1 MEDIFATYETANDR
15 IQHLREKAVDVPS
28 WDVLLKDYEPTQHA
42 VVSDR
47 IKLRDREI
55 KGGSLEE
62 SARIYIGLEKLLV
75 SRMVDFTFA
84 LPVKRV
90 YHNTDGND
98 AASDKRRRIAEAIER
113 IYKYAR
119 IDSENIKRGRAYYA
133 ACEYC
138 TIWYTVPQQNTLY
151 GFPSKYKLKCR
162 TYSPMD
168 GAHLYPLFDEYGD
181 MVAMSFEY
189 KYKTSEDGLVT
200 YFETYTDD
208 RHVKWRQA
216 GADWEEVEFDNGISV
231 LPNML
236 GKIPAIYSYRPVPV
250 YHGLT
255 LLRSEIEYA
264 LSRNSNIIAYNAAP
278 VLKLAG
284 GIAGEE
290 KKGDGY
296 RIFRVENGGDVSY
309 VSWNQG
315 IESLKYQIDQML
327 KLFFMQAQM
336 PDISAD
342 RMMSLGNIGFDARQT
357 ILMDAHLKIGEESGA
372 WIEAFERET
381 SVIKSFLKM
390 MNSEFATEIDNVEV
404 EHVVT
409 PFIQNDEKAEISK
422 WSTACGGKAVMS
434 QLEAIKNLGISS
446 NPHETFEQIQRED
459 LQSQSAR
466 MSSIFGGGSAE

>member
-1 MEDIFATYETANDR
+1 MEDIFTKYQTANDR
-15 IQHLREKAVDVPS
+15 IQHLREKAIVVPN
-28 WDVLLKDYEPTQHA
+28 WEKLLKAYEPKNHEI
-42 VVSDR
+42 VNDH
-47 IKLRDREI
+47 IKLRDREL
-55 KGGSLEE
+55 KDGTKEA

-75 SRMVDFTFA
+75 SRYVDFTFA

-90 YHNTDGND
+90 YHNTDGDD
-98 AASDKRRRIAEAIER
+98 AAAKKRKQIADSMER

-138 TIWYTVPQQNTLY
+138 TVWYTVPQQNTLY

-168 GAHLYPLFDEYGD
+168 GAKLYPLFDEYGD

-189 KYKTSEDGLVT
+189 EQRTATDHIT
-200 YFETYTDD
+200 YFETYTAD
-208 RHVKWRQA
+208 RRVKWKQN
-216 GADWEEVEFDNGISV
+216 GGDWEEVEYENGVTI
-231 LPNML
+231 LPNAL

-284 GIAGEE
+284 GIQGEE
-290 KKGDGY
+290 KKGEGY

-309 VSWNQG
+309 VSWNQST
-315 IESLKYQIDQML
+315 EALKLHLEQML
-327 KLFFMQAQM
+327 KLYFMQAQM

-372 WIEAFERET
+372 WTEAFEREAN
-381 SVIKSFLKM
+381 VIKAFLKQ
-390 MNSEFATEIDNVEV
+390 MNTDFASEIDNVEV
-404 EHVVT
+404 EHIIT
-409 PFIQNDEKAEISK
+409 PFIQNDEKAEIAK
-422 WSTACGGKAVMS
+422 WSAACGGKAVMS
-434 QLEAIKNLGISS
+434 QFEAIKNLAYSS
-446 NPHETFEQIQRED
+446 DPQATLEQIQQEE
-459 LQSQSAR
+459 LQTQAAK
-466 MSSIFGGGSAE
+466 MSSVFGGGSAE